1 MIQRMNKTFRPDPL
15 GAYTGDRSTLRF
27 KPKRQ
32 EGLTTLRPR
41 QQRTIF
47 DAAQISP
54 MLQVRGKEG
63 KGREGKVR
71 EWSVTN
77 ESGRER
83 TLFRLSSL
91 FCCWCLR
98 CSVCVAV
105 SITPGRSTARCPY
118 HHSQQAS
125 ERLKGS
131 HLIVARRFGDLGRLC
146 LTPRPPPEPQRH
158 ARSPKRNLR
167 RAICVPPDT
176 RHHLRKEYLKQSSST
191 AGRRSENIVRTVPV
205 PWCQS
210 GGSDTYRR
218 HPSRKELHDAMN
230 SEHAKAKREF
240 AR

>member
-15 GAYTGDRSTLRF
+15 GAYTGDRNTLRF

-54 MLQVRGKEG
+54 MLQ
-63 KGREGKVR
+63 
-71 EWSVTN
+71 
-77 ESGRER
+77 
-83 TLFRLSSL
+83 
-91 FCCWCLR
+91 
-98 CSVCVAV
+98 
-105 SITPGRSTARCPY
+105 
-118 HHSQQAS
+118 
-125 ERLKGS
+125 
-131 HLIVARRFGDLGRLC
+131 
-146 LTPRPPPEPQRH
+146 
-158 ARSPKRNLR
+158 
-167 RAICVPPDT
+167 
-176 RHHLRKEYLKQSSST
+176 EYLRQSSST
-191 AGRRSENIVRTVPV
+191 GGRRSENIVRTVPV

-240 AR
+240 ARGRAQAATALRRTLRKVDVDRQAIFKKGPRQVGLKSMDIVTELQQQGAFKGFKRSNR